1 MNPSISYLQLT
12 LWSLLL
18 QATTANSRRRVQLS
32 IAVSFSALN
41 NTMYCTA
48 RLTYRLTS
56 SVILAGGAGGV
67 PAGGGADLSLA
78 DC

>member
-56 SVILAGGAGGV
+56 LILAGGAGGV
-67 PAGGGADLSLA
+67 PAGGGADLIS
-78 DC
+78 C